1 MYDTILV
8 GTDGSPSANTAI
20 THALDLAENYDATLH
35 VITVVD
41 TNLFDETALSSS
53 ELATDA
59 QEDHAN
65 ELLDEV
71 GRRASELGVEFVK
84 RCCHGDPHEEIIEY
98 ADEIDSDV
106 ILLGHQGLSHRS
118 ANVIGSTA
126 DRVAQKSGR
135 PVFIV

>member
-1 MYDTILV
+1 MYDTILA
-8 GTDGSPSANTAI
+8 GTDGSTSANRAV
-20 THALDLAENYDATLH
+20 THALDLAENYEATLH

-53 ELATDA
+53 ELATDT

-65 ELLDEV
+65 DLLDEV
-71 GRRASELGVEFVK
+71 GRRADELGVKFVK
-84 RCCHGDPHEEIIEY
+84 RCCHGDPHEEIIAY

-106 ILLGHQGLSHRS
+106 IVLGHQGLSHR
-118 ANVIGSTA
+118 NVDVIGSTT